1 MSPPELGIRLLGPLE
16 VLEGEERLALPPS
29 RKARALLTYL
39 AATGRPHAR
48 SALCD
53 LFWQDVNDPR
63 AGLRWALSKLRGVVD
78 QDGRTPIVS
87 VRNRIRFDTDQ
98 AEVDLHQV
106 QALVGDDP
114 STASI
119 PALEAAVDAFNGE
132 FVEGLDLSGC
142 HQYEAWCMGTRERLR
157 KLHVSL
163 HDILTERLRD
173 EPEEALPHALA
184 RLALDPYAE
193 EGYVVAMDLLADLG
207 RGQKG
212 LELYDRC
219 RRALSEHLGVSPSD
233 ELEAARRRLQSPVR
247 PHQTTR
253 RSGGEGEA
261 GGGDGAEDRPAS
273 LAQALADLQAPE
285 HLPFPGPAD
294 PPLVGREEEVQRLVG
309 VIEGSTAR
317 NVGAAILVTGEAGIG
332 KTRLL
337 RELAQRVR
345 SHGGWVL
352 SGPVFESEEVRPYG
366 PWADMLRQLPEVVF
380 DQETKRGLAGLLDI
394 HDPGPRLDGPTE
406 RTQLFDLAAHLLERL
421 AAARAPGLVVLDDVQ
436 WLDPSST
443 ALLHYLTRTLGS
455 TPLTFALAARY
466 GEVEPGSAV
475 AGMLRSL
482 DGAGH
487 LHRAHLG
494 RLAVADVEAL
504 VRAVHSEV
512 DPDSVF
518 AASEGNP
525 FFALAMAESYREGIH
540 RTPANLEEE
549 LHHRLER
556 LDPGARRLLPWAAAL
571 GRAFDVPT
579 LVRVVERPTAEVLE
593 AVATLERRGI
603 LRATGTDRYDF
614 AHDLVREAAYR
625 RPSQPVRRQ
634 IHRRIANAL
643 DALGPDEGRT
653 PGSVA
658 HHAEQGGLAALAAGA
673 YAEAAERSLWV
684 FAFDEASI
692 MVERG
697 LAQLEDLPADKRVA
711 LELELLRI
719 YSFASMRDRRPE
731 GLEARVSQLVDTARD
746 RGRTSLVAIG
756 HAMQMELQYQ
766 RGAFHEA
773 KRSSLRYADA
783 GRASGPET
791 AVRALAETA
800 TCLLLLDQAPRDA
813 RRLASEASSLSKE
826 HGLRV
831 DAVALARALLAH
843 HDGELEDASRAFED
857 VVQLG
862 REANDRWWECPA
874 MTRLIM
880 VELDRNDP
888 QRAVAR
894 AREAR
899 WLAERMDHPE
909 EAAFARGL
917 GAIAAEWV
925 RQRPGQRE
933 TNEGELAGDLEV
945 VGEAL
950 RQLRELDSLWHV
962 AQVHLYAAELELRR
976 EAVGA
981 ARTHAEEALEAARTL
996 GRPSLLAATKALLAR
1011 CAALEG
1017 DDAGAVAC
1025 LESPEITRPAHRLSH
1040 RARRAV
1046 ARAQKLIKTTAPE

>member
-1 MSPPELGIRLLGPLE
+1 MSPPELSIRLLGPLE
-16 VLEGEERLALPPS
+16 VLEGAERLSLPPS
-29 RKARALLTYL
+29 RKARALLAYL
-39 AATGRPHAR
+39 AATRRPHAR

-78 QDGRTPIVS
+78 REGRTPIVS
-87 VRNRIRFDTDQ
+87 ARDRIRFDADQ
-98 AEVDLHQV
+98 AEVDLHRV

-119 PALEAAVDAFNGE
+119 AALETAVDAFNGE

-163 HDILTERLRD
+163 HDVLTERLRD

-184 RLALDPYAE
+184 RLALDPYDE

-207 RGQKG
+207 RAEKG
-212 LELYDRC
+212 LELYNRC

-233 ELEAARRRLQSPVR
+233 ELEEARRRLESPVR
-247 PHQTTR
+247 PHQTPR
-253 RSGGEGEA
+253 HSGGEAEA
-261 GGGDGAEDRPAS
+261 GDGDGAEDRTAS
-273 LAQALADLQAPE
+273 LAQALADLPAPE

-294 PPLVGREEEVQRLVG
+294 PPLVGRGDEV
-309 VIEGSTAR
+309 EGLAR
-317 NVGAAILVTGEAGIG
+317 VVEDSASRKVGAAILVTGEPGIG

-337 RELAQRVR
+337 RELAGRV
-345 SHGGWVL
+345 STGGGWVL

-366 PWADMLRQLPEVVF
+366 AWADMLRQLPEVVF
-380 DQETKRGLAGLLDI
+380 DQETTRGLAGLLDI
-394 HDPGPRLDGPTE
+394 HGPGPRPDGPTE
-406 RTQLFDLAAHLLERL
+406 RTQLFDLAAHLLRRL
-421 AAARAPGLVVLDDVQ
+421 AEARAPGLVVLDDVQ

-455 TPLTFALAARY
+455 VPVAFALAARH

-475 AGMLRSL
+475 ARMLRSL
-482 DGAGH
+482 DAAGH
-487 LHRAHLG
+487 LHRIHLG
-494 RLAVADVEAL
+494 RLGAADVGAL
-504 VRAVHSEV
+504 VRAVHAKV
-512 DPDSVF
+512 DADSVF

-525 FFALAMAESYREGIH
+525 FFALAVAESYQEGIQ
-540 RTPANLEEE
+540 RTPASLADE
-549 LHHRLER
+549 LRHRLER
-556 LDPGARRLLPWAAAL
+556 MGPEARRLLPWAAAL

-593 AVATLERRGI
+593 AVAALEHRGI
-603 LRATGTDRYDF
+603 LRATGPDRYDF

-625 RPSQPVRRQ
+625 RPSEPVRRQ
-634 IHRRIANAL
+634 IHRRIAKVL
-643 DALGPDEGRT
+643 DAVDPGEGRT

-658 HHAEQGGLAALAAGA
+658 HHAEQGGLAGLAAGA

-692 MVERG
+692 MVKRG
-697 LAQLEDLPADKRVA
+697 LAQLEDLPTNKQIS
-711 LELELLRI
+711 LELDLLRI

-731 GLEARVSQLVDTARD
+731 GLEARVAELADAAREQ
-746 RGRTSLVAIG
+746 GRTNLVAIG
-756 HAMQMELQYQ
+756 HALQMELQYQ
-766 RGAFHEA
+766 RGAFTEA

-813 RRLASEASSLSKE
+813 RRLASEASSLSRE
-826 HGLRV
+826 HNLRV
-831 DAVALARALLAH
+831 DAVALAQALLNH
-843 HDGELEDASRAFED
+843 YDGKLRDASRAFED

-925 RQRPGQRE
+925 RQRPGQGE
-933 TNEGELAGDLEV
+933 TTEAELSGDLEV
-945 VGEAL
+945 VDEAL

-962 AQVHLYAAELELRR
+962 AQVQLYAAEVELRR
-976 EAVGA
+976 EAMGA
-981 ARTHAEEALEAARTL
+981 ARTRAEEALEAAREL
-996 GRPSLLAATKALLAR
+996 GRPSLLAATQALLAR

-1017 DDAGAVAC
+1017 DDAGAAAC
-1025 LESPEITRPAHRLSH
+1025 LESMEITRPAHHLSH
-1040 RARRAV
+1040 RAQRAV